1 MDCSWAK
8 NNAILTGS
16 TGTNLHMTTPARA
29 LPQRGLYAITDCRNL
44 TTAQLLTRTEQI
56 LRAGA
61 AMLQYRN
68 KDADAAVKLSQA
80 GLLQKLCAQY
90 GIPFIINDEPE
101 LARMLEADGVHLGRE
116 DMACR
121 EARKILGP
129 DSIIGISCYNELERA
144 KTAATEGASYVALGA
159 FFHTRTKPDVIRAE
173 PELIGRAK
181 QILRQPVVAIGGI
194 TPDNG
199 KALLE
204 AGADFL
210 AVCSGLYLPADTCKA
225 ARNYMALFNHL

>member
-1 MDCSWAK
+1 MDCVWAK
-8 NNAILTGS
+8 NNISLTGS
-16 TGTNLHMTTPARA
+16 TRDKLYMPPARS

-44 TTAQLLTRTEQI
+44 TTTQLLTRTEQI
-56 LRAGA
+56 LMAGA
-61 AMLQYRN
+61 AILQYRN
-68 KDADAAVKLSQA
+68 KDADIDLKLSQA
-80 GLLQKLCAQY
+80 GLLHELCDRY
-90 GIPFIINDEPE
+90 GIPFIVNDEPR
-101 LARMLEADGVHLGRE
+101 LARMLAADGVHLGQE

-121 EARKILGP
+121 EARNQLGP
-129 DSIIGISCYNELERA
+129 DSIIGISCYNEIERA
-144 KTAATEGASYVALGA
+144 KTAAAEGASYIALGS
-159 FFHTRTKPDVIRAE
+159 FFHTRTKPDALRAE

-210 AVCSGLYLPADTCKA
+210 AVCSGLYLPEDTRKA
-225 ARNYMALFNHL
+225 ARNYMSLFNHL